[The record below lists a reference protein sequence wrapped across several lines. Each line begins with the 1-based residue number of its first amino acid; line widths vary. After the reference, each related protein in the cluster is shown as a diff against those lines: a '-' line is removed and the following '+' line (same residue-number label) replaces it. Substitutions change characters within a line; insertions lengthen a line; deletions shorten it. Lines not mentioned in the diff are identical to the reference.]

1 MIEGDAA
8 FVAFFYGTA
17 ADVPAVIVDSGEFAV
32 FVDADGVEVAGD
44 GFDEVGLAVAVGLL
58 DGAEGGAV
66 GSPCHVGTFAVVD
79 ERGAGFG
86 GVVEGGDALF
96 SDGLQ
101 SFGGHVGLHLGQDAL
116 EDGYFLFEKGCA
128 IVAFDAALS
137 FALGKVA
144 AEAAF
149 GYVVGD
155 DAFFYYQHEG
165 GFL

>member
-1 MIEGDAA
+1 M
-8 FVAFFYGTA
+8 
-17 ADVPAVIVDSGEFAV
+17 IVDSGEFAV
-32 FVDADGVEVAGD
+32 FVDADWVEVAGD

-66 GSPCHVGTFAVVD
+66 GSPCHVGFYGHIRLWRAK
-79 ERGAGFG
+79 GG
-86 GVVEGGDALF
+86 GVVEGGDTLF

-116 EDGYFLFEKGCA
+116 EDGYFLFEKRCS
-128 IVAFDAALS
+128 IVSFDAALS

>member
-17 ADVPAVIVDSGEFAV
+17 ADVPAMIVDSGEFAV

-44 GFDEVGLAVAVGLL
+44 GFDKVGLTVAVCLL

-66 GSPCHVGTFAVVD
+66 GSPCHVDTFAVVD
-79 ERGAGFG
+79 ERGAGLG

-96 SDGLQ
+96 GDGLQ
-101 SFGGHVGLHLGQDAL
+101 TFGCHVGLHLGQDAL

-128 IVAFDAALS
+128 IVAFDATLS
-137 FALGKVA
+137 FALGEVA

-155 DAFFYYQHEG
+155 DAFFYYQHGG